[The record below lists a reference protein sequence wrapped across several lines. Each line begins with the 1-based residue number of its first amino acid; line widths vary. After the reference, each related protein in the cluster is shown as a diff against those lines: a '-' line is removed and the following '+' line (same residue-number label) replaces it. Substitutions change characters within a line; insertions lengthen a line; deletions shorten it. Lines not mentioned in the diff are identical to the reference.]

1 MREAARQR
9 NCLWTRKDVH
19 DIFNTT
25 HGRFLESMYMTGS
38 FIHLTSSRLSI
49 FSVSFRELSRL
60 EEKVFLK
67 NESAKKQPPVP
78 FLKLMMRVCR
88 QRFRNLQRGGFVNQT
103 SSGT

>member
-1 MREAARQR
+1 MPSMREAARQR

-49 FSVSFRELSRL
+49 FSVSFLLTLSTRREGVF
-60 EEKVFLK
+60 EK
-67 NESAKKQPPVP
+67 
-78 FLKLMMRVCR
+78 
-88 QRFRNLQRGGFVNQT
+88 
-103 SSGT
+103 